1 MKDEH
6 HEKMSTEFNKLF
18 SDVGKQA
25 KKIYNVGKSE
35 AKKKFNETSGYLELK
50 DEILTLK
57 SEINELKHEV
67 EKLKGQGGGPQ

>member
-1 MKDEH
+1 MLA
-6 HEKMSTEFNKLF
+6 NLRL
-18 SDVGKQA
+18 
-25 KKIYNVGKSE
+25 
-35 AKKKFNETSGYLELK
+35 KKFNETSGYLELK